1 MKATT
6 LAGHDNLERLVRPAV
21 WPNFSPDANR
31 TRAGT
36 GTHGLN
42 HADIKIRMDWHAS
55 KFEDGAFGNRSTTG
69 LVKTADPQ
77 AASSKRAFAFPCVEG
92 ADADGRIKAAG
103 EKVDFSTFPC
113 APTTAE
119 ALALQARPRPVKA
132 AAMFGSSGG
141 GGMAAQA
148 RLLPSAPTDD
158 IAPMAATAAALPT
171 DKPFAVDA
179 GRACLPGVTARAPK
193 AAALRRRA
201 EPRATPGQSPPLARQ
216 VHGPV
221 LPGGRPHDSPDCL
234 DACEGARIKPN
245 QAVGP
250 TPPLP
255 IRGPSLPISRQ
266 VDAKE
271 ADGSAPAAAA
281 TCRASTSPSSGQPA
295 SRLCCGHLLVH
306 PAPGRDTGDPG
317 GLAATPPSEPG
328 LGILPERTRL
338 NDPAAVREAGE

>member
-1 MKATT
+1 MHSGMKATA
-6 LAGHDNLERLVRPAV
+6 LAGHDNLEGLVRSAV
-21 WPNFSPDANR
+21 RPNFPPDANR

-55 KFEDGAFGNRSTTG
+55 EFEDGAFGNRGTTG
-69 LVKTADPQ
+69 LVKAADPQ
-77 AASSKRAFAFPCVEG
+77 AASSERAFAFPCVEG

-132 AAMFGSSGG
+132 AAMLGSSGG

-148 RLLPSAPTDD
+148 RMLRSAPTDD
-158 IAPMAATAAALPT
+158 IAPMAATAAALPA
-171 DKPFAVDA
+171 DKPCAVDA
-179 GRACLPGVTARAPK
+179 GRACLTGVAARAPK
-193 AAALRRRA
+193 AAAPRRRA
-201 EPRATPGQSPPLARQ
+201 EPCAMPGQSPPVAR
-216 VHGPV
+216 
-221 LPGGRPHDSPDCL
+221 
-234 DACEGARIKPN
+234 PN
-245 QAVGP
+245 RAVGP

-266 VDAKE
+266 VDVKGS
-271 ADGSAPAAAA
+271 DGSAPAAAA

-317 GLAATPPSEPG
+317 GLAATPPSEPS
-328 LGILPERTRL
+328 LGILPERARL